1 MDGCQRRESLRCGKM
16 SEKRFKLHIEWSNI
30 DKTDGI
36 AELSDNGQ
44 PLLETECIEDARL
57 LQTILNELNEENEV
71 LKQQLKTRYVVNK
84 QYEELQR
91 LREENKELKLQ
102 LEAFKD
108 KLCELG
114 VSDVKLY
121 EKRYYTGLEEWLN
134 E

>member
-16 SEKRFKLHIEWSNI
+16 SENRFKLHIEWSNI

-57 LQTILNELNEENEV
+57 LQTILNELNDEKKE
-71 LKQQLKTRYVVNK
+71 LKAEIEQSDSISEDIVCADIQHQLLKVTD
-84 QYEELQR
+84 
-91 LREENKELKLQ
+91 ENKELKKENEQ
-102 LEAFKD
+102 LKKRLEHYREVEAMNGDGK
-108 KLCELG
+108 
-114 VSDVKLY
+114 
-121 EKRYYTGLEEWLN
+121 N

>member
-57 LQTILNELNEENEV
+57 LQTILNELNEENKKLRKIITKMKDIIYMLQEV
-71 LKQQLKTRYVVNK
+71 YVIGEYSSEIGEDM
-84 QYEELQR
+84 Q
-91 LREENKELKLQ
+91 ELKKAYDGT
-102 LEAFKD
+102 LEDFLNYFKED
-108 KLCELG
+108 
-114 VSDVKLY
+114 
-121 EKRYYTGLEEWLN
+121 
-134 E
+134 

>member
-57 LQTILNELNEENEV
+57 LQTILNELND
-71 LKQQLKTRYVVNK
+71 
-84 QYEELQR
+84 
-91 LREENKELKLQ
+91 ENKKLRKIITKMKDIIYMLQEVYVIGEYSSEIGEDMQELKKAYDGT
-102 LEAFKD
+102 LEDFLNYFKED
-108 KLCELG
+108 
-114 VSDVKLY
+114 
-121 EKRYYTGLEEWLN
+121 
-134 E
+134 